1 MHALFEDSGKFLAG
15 RILSEAE
22 SSAQIELDSGKRV
35 KAKAAN
41 ILLKFDKPA
50 PAELIAQGQALAETI
65 DLPLAWEFAPEGEFG
80 FADLARDYFSENAT
94 LVEQAAALF
103 RLYES
108 PHYFRRAGKGRFK
121 KAPADILQQA
131 LAAIEKKKAV
141 LAQITEWAGE
151 LAAGVCPEP
160 IRQELYRIL
169 FRPDKNAPE
178 YKAVVEASRATHT
191 APLELLQK
199 AGAIDSSYQFHWKR
213 FLLDNFPKGT
223 GFPSVDAPQP
233 PADLPL
239 ADVQAFSI
247 DDSQTT
253 EIDDA
258 LSVTGLGTG
267 TVTLGI
273 HIAAPGLAIEPGS
286 ALDQLGRQRLST
298 VYMPGYKVT
307 MLPDSVVQ
315 IYTLDEG
322 RANPAVSLYC
332 TIDEATLEIT
342 ATETRLDRV
351 PVVANLRHDQLD
363 HIVTEDWLADANIRI
378 ENTPQ
383 RLSELRSQ
391 LSFLHRL
398 AKILK
403 AGREVVRGK
412 PENFNRPDYNFKL
425 SAARPPEGAKT
436 PLGGSAANAVA
447 SVGAQSHVGGNA
459 GNGEPDGSETVHIT
473 TRQRGAPLD
482 LIVAEAAIVANST
495 WGGLLASFGVP
506 GIYRSQASMAPG
518 VKVRMGTKA
527 LPHAGMGVKSYTWA
541 TSPLRRYVDLVNQW
555 QIIACVRNG
564 ATAALVAPFKPKDAE
579 LFSIISSFDAAYSA
593 YNGYQGGMERFWT
606 LKYLEQNGITELDAT
621 VFKEGPGGSFLVR
634 ADTLPLV
641 FPVLG
646 AQNLPRGARLRVK
659 LGEVDEITLDLHG
672 TVLAR
677 LDDPQDE
684 SDDGPTYDESNDSG
698 DDDDSAVSGPLAIA
712 VDMSDSDAEAPSSA
726 PAPPPAPVNEAI

>member
-1 MHALFEDSGKFLAG
+1 MHALFEDSGKFFAG

-22 SSAQIELDSGKRV
+22 SSAQVELDSGKRV
-35 KAKAAN
+35 KVKAAN
-41 ILLKFDKPA
+41 LLLKFEKPA
-50 PAELIAQGQALAETI
+50 PAELLAQGQALAASI

-80 FADLARDYFSENAT
+80 FAELAREYFSEHAT
-94 LVEQAAALF
+94 LVEQAGALF
-103 RLYES
+103 ALYEA

-121 KAPADILQQA
+121 KAPAEILQQA
-131 LAAIEKKKAV
+131 LAAIEKKKAQ
-141 LAQITEWAGE
+141 LAQIADWAAQLGRGE
-151 LAAGVCPEP
+151 CPAPVRE
-160 IRQELYRIL
+160 QLYKIL

-223 GFPSVDAPQP
+223 GFPQLTAPQP

-258 LSVTGLGTG
+258 LSVSGLGSG

-286 ALDQLGRQRLST
+286 ALDQVGRQRLST

-307 MLPDSVVQ
+307 MLPDAVVQ

-322 RANPAVSLYC
+322 RSNPAVSLYC
-332 TIDEATLEIT
+332 TIDEATLAIT
-342 ATETRLDRV
+342 ATETRLERV

-363 HIVTEDWLADANIRI
+363 HIVTEAWLADPNIEA

-383 RLSELRSQ
+383 RLSDLRPQ
-391 LSFLHRL
+391 LSFLQQL
-398 AKILK
+398 AKKLK
-403 AGREVVRGK
+403 ADREVVRGK
-412 PENFNRPDYNFKL
+412 PENFNRPDYNFRL
-425 SAARPPEGAKT
+425 
-436 PLGGSAANAVA
+436 
-447 SVGAQSHVGGNA
+447 VGGE
-459 GNGEPDGSETVHIT
+459 GGEPDGSETVQIT

-495 WGGLLASFGVP
+495 WGQWLASLGVP

-555 QIIACVRNG
+555 QIIACARHG
-564 ATAALVAPFKPKDAE
+564 KTAALAAPFKPKDAE

-593 YNGYQGGMERFWT
+593 YNGYQAGMERFWT

-659 LGEVDEITLDLHG
+659 LGAVDEITLDLHG

-677 LDDPQDE
+677 LDDPLDP
-684 SDDGPTYDESNDSG
+684 SDDGPVDDEGAEDE
-698 DDDDSAVSGPLAIA
+698 AVAGPIAIA
-712 VDMSDSDAEAPSSA
+712 VD
-726 PAPPPAPVNEAI
+726 VNEAEPPAAEAAPADTAAP